1 MILPL
6 SILYAAGTLAVPKLS
21 AQESAAF
28 IMLAASI
35 LVFRTFRERFL
46 LIWILGWL
54 AYGLSLWFGV
64 DSAAFTTSPELQA
77 VSQAAFVLAVS
88 LFAASILLYTH
99 SEKYIFTLLMITGS
113 IMTFSVARVLYW
125 PDEVVARVP
134 LEIAYR
140 LLAIAAAV
148 QLLRYRWGRFEIGP
162 WLMGCGLFFLHLDW
176 PGVTSGIPSGIF
188 LMTDLLLGLG
198 MLFMVFYDSRART
211 QRLAV
216 I

>member
-88 LFAASILLYTH
+88 LFAASILIYTH
-99 SEKYIFTLLMITGS
+99 FREIHFHAAHDHR
-113 IMTFSVARVLYW
+113 FDHDVLGRAGTVLA
-125 PDEVVARVP
+125 DEVVARVP

-162 WLMGCGLFFLHLDW
+162 WLMACGFFFLHLDW
-176 PGVTSGIPSGIF
+176 AGVTGNVPTG
-188 LMTDLLLGLG
+188 
-198 MLFMVFYDSRART
+198 VF
-211 QRLAV
+211 
-216 I
+216 

>member
-77 VSQAAFVLAVS
+77 VSQAAFVSRRQS
-88 LFAASILLYTH
+88 LRGFNSDLHPLREIH
-99 SEKYIFTLLMITGS
+99 FTLLMITGS
-113 IMTFSVARVLYW
+113 IMTFLGRAGTVLAGRSCRARAALK
-125 PDEVVARVP
+125 
-134 LEIAYR
+134 IAYR

-148 QLLRYRWGRFEIGP
+148 QLLR
-162 WLMGCGLFFLHLDW
+162 
-176 PGVTSGIPSGIF
+176 
-188 LMTDLLLGLG
+188 
-198 MLFMVFYDSRART
+198 
-211 QRLAV
+211 
-216 I
+216 